1 MRRIVLAAALFG
13 AGLLTAILWLRF
25 GPDVTALRG
34 ADPDAVIEASAV
46 DELSA
51 RVEILAEDVAV
62 FAERFERIA
71 ARLRALEEGE
81 PPPPPPPESSTF
93 GGLDEMMLLAD
104 RRDMNRGLT
113 PIPSGRLEGVFGQ
126 PAPALSD
133 QCAEPTSPRLTS
145 ALEMRQIGQF
155 RLRMVRPALDS
166 LQRVLDAVARDHPA
180 LHRSL
185 RSYGAFCAR
194 LIRGSAVAVSRHA
207 YGLAVDLS
215 IGGALDAMGD
225 GQTQFGLIVLADYF
239 QAEGWIWG
247 AAFSREDSMHFEP
260 GAELFERWVSEGRI

>member
-1 MRRIVLAAALFG
+1 VKRLAVSAMLFG
-13 AGLLTAILWLRF
+13 AGLLAASLWWRF
-25 GPDVTALRG
+25 APDLSALRG
-34 ADPDAVIEASAV
+34 PDPDAVIEASAV

-51 RVEILAEDVAV
+51 RVEILAEDVAI

-71 ARLRALEEGE
+71 ARLRALEDGE
-81 PPPPPPPESSTF
+81 PPPPPPPETSTF

-113 PIPSGRLEGVFGQ
+113 LIPSGRLEALFGQ

-133 QCAEPTSPRLTS
+133 QCAEPTSPRLLS
-145 ALEMRQIGQF
+145 ALEMRQVGQF
-155 RLRMVRPALDS
+155 RLRMARPALDS
-166 LQRVLDAVARDHPA
+166 LQRVLDAVARDHPE
-180 LHRSL
+180 LHRRL

-247 AAFSREDSMHFEP
+247 AAFGREDSMHFEP
-260 GAELFERWVSEGRI
+260 SAELLERWVSEGLL